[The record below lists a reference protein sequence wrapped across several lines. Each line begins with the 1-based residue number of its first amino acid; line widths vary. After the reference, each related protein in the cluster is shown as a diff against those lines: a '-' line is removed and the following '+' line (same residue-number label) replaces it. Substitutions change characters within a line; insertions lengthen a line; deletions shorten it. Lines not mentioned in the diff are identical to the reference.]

1 MTMPSLSLPDASHQ
15 HSASRGFTLLEM
27 LVMLV
32 IAGLATAWA
41 LPAWRRQ
48 LLQGQV
54 DRYTENLEAGLFD
67 LKAKAGKEK
76 ISFEATPP
84 ELDTFKKPWELVE
97 FAQPNGTRHNGNDC
111 RLGVITGYDNR
122 ACVECRDEDA
132 VLDEDDQFNK
142 PCRDPEYRFLK
153 LENTKQ
159 AREVELMIHLKG
171 SQTTF
176 EITPPGTIN
185 HDDVVFVIRSRH
197 HNSMTNQPLKQRCV
211 LLSGNGYLHRGNWNP
226 STSQCDSS

>member
-1 MTMPSLSLPDASHQ
+1 MIMRTPCIHRWP
-15 HSASRGFTLLEM
+15 SRGFTLLEM

-32 IAGLATAWA
+32 IAGLTTAWA

-84 ELDTFKKPWELVE
+84 ARDTFKKPWELVE
-97 FAQPNGTRHNGNDC
+97 FAQPYGPRYNGIDGRLCVIKGN
-111 RLGVITGYDNR
+111 NNP
-122 ACVECRDEDA
+122 ACVECPP
-132 VLDEDDQFNK
+132 QFNK
-142 PCRDPEYRFLK
+142 PTCRAPEYRFLK

-171 SQTTF
+171 SQTKF

-185 HDDVVFVIRSRH
+185 HDDVVFVVRSRH
-197 HNSMTNQPLKQRCV
+197 HVSMTGQPLKQRCV

>member
-1 MTMPSLSLPDASHQ
+1 MTMRTPCVHRWP
-15 HSASRGFTLLEM
+15 SRGFTLLEM

-32 IAGLATAWA
+32 IAGLTTAWA

-76 ISFEATPP
+76 ISFIATPP
-84 ELDTFKKPWELVE
+84 ARDSFLEPWQLVE
-97 FAQPNGTRHNGNDC
+97 FTKPDGTRINGSDGRLCVIEGDNDP
-111 RLGVITGYDNR
+111 
-122 ACVECRDEDA
+122 ACNADA
-132 VLDEDDQFNK
+132 AFN
-142 PCRDPEYRFLK
+142 PRDPDFRFLK

-197 HNSMTNQPLKQRCV
+197 HASMTGQPLKQRCV